1 MINRLKRQLF
11 IAILTLTC
19 FSTFSASIYACIFA
33 PDLPICAV
41 KCIIS
46 SPNMATCLIGS
57 NSHNDSTPII
67 FKGQ

>member
-11 IAILTLTC
+11 MAILTLTC
-19 FSTFSASIYACIFA
+19 FSTFSASIYACVLA

-41 KCIIS
+41 KCIIF

-57 NSHNDSTPII
+57 NSPNDSTPII
-67 FKGQ
+67 FEGK